1 MTHMQKRVRISGK
14 TGAKDMC
21 TKKTIL
27 ISSLK
32 TEISK
37 LEICIFS
44 LKIYISSL
52 EIKKTSSHP
61 PVFAK
66 FL

>member
-14 TGAKDMC
+14 RAQKIC
-21 TKKTIL
+21 AQKTIL

-44 LKIYISSL
+44 LNIYISSL

>member
-14 TGAKDMC
+14 RAQKIC
-21 TKKTIL
+21 AQKTIL

-44 LKIYISSL
+44 L